1 MGNHDQSRVASRYGV
16 NRVDA
21 LNMIAHVLPGVAVT
35 YNGEEIGMENGE
47 VTWEEGQDPQ
57 ACNGDKEDF
66 DKNSRDFQR
75 TPYQWD
81 NTTSAGFS
89 NNASTWL
96 PVSSKYLENNLAKQK
111 AEGEKTHYAI
121 YKRLIEYRKSETL
134 KNGDLETLALS
145 ANVLALLR

>member
-1 MGNHDQSRVASRYGV
+1 
-16 NRVDA
+16 
-21 LNMIAHVLPGVAVT
+21 MIAHVLPGVAVT

-57 ACNGDKEDF
+57 ACNGDEEDF

-89 NNASTWL
+89 SNSSTWL
-96 PVSSKYLENNLAKQK
+96 PISSKYLENNLAKQK
-111 AEGEKTHYAI
+111 AEGDMTMLI
-121 YKRLIEYRKSETL
+121 YFRSCLNVNIIIILLLERKSQFI
-134 KNGDLETLALS
+134 
-145 ANVLALLR
+145 